1 MRCLTLVFALSLTAQ
16 EKPNFEKLGWIA
28 GNWTGKMG
36 RAQIEE
42 NWLAPLGGAMLG
54 VSRTVS
60 NTANTGAGPRMVA
73 FEFLRIVQKEGETFY
88 IAQPGGRPP
97 TEFKLTSATDTRAVF
112 ENPAHDHPKVITYEK
127 DANGDLL
134 ATIEGDE
141 GGKHKKQ
148 QFRFEKK

>member
-1 MRCLTLVFALSLTAQ
+1 MRFLTLVFALSLTAQ
-16 EKPNFEKLGWIA
+16 EKANFEKLGWIA

-42 NWLAPLGGAMLG
+42 NWTAPLGGAMLG

-60 NTANTGAGPRMVA
+60 NTAAGPRMVA

-88 IAQPGGRPP
+88 IAQPNGRPP
-97 TEFKLTSATDTRAVF
+97 TEFKLTSATDTKAVF
-112 ENPAHDHPKVITYEK
+112 ENPAHDHPKIITYEK

-141 GGKHKKQ
+141 GGRHRKQ